1 MNGYCANWITAVA
14 TVVMAVFIIMQWW
27 VFKNQRKDNL
37 FNMRDEHYCQLLS
50 FLEKV
55 TELMEQYE
63 DGISRFQ
70 QDKDAFVKE
79 IGAAR
84 LLAKTEYL
92 FNARVASHIR
102 DNLNQGLFY
111 ELGKKNPESDKFEF
125 NDKTENLFVPF
136 FKA

>member
-1 MNGYCANWITAVA
+1 MSNCANWITVVLLAV
-14 TVVMAVFIIMQWW
+14 QLW
-27 VFKNQRKDNL
+27 VFNKQRKDNL
-37 FNMRDEHYCQLLS
+37 FKLREENYCELLS
-50 FLEKV
+50 FFKKV
-55 TELMEQYE
+55 PELSKRY
-63 DGISRFQ
+63 DDNINHFLL
-70 QDKDAFVKE
+70 DKEAFVKE